1 MKSTTLALL
10 MGLAVSPALACSD
23 QVTCEADREADRA
36 YPLPGYNAQVIAPVD
51 PEPQAPRYQYQ
62 PRNCVTNYGGGGV
75 AVTSC
80 F

>member
-1 MKSTTLALL
+1 MRLATLTLALAL
-10 MGLAVSPALACSD
+10 SASPALACSD

>member
-1 MKSTTLALL
+1 MKLLPCALLLALY
-10 MGLAVSPALACSD
+10 ASSALACSD
-23 QVTCEADREADRA
+23 KVTCEADREADRA

-51 PEPQAPRYQYQ
+51 LEPQSAPYQYQ
-62 PRNCVTNYGGGGV
+62 PHNCVTNYGGGGV